1 LAVGAYWLSG
11 RRDPRGGGGAAADA
25 SGSLLRGTTAVAAT
39 LTEAIVQTVVAIMT
53 LFFLLRDGP
62 VILAHIRA
70 NSPLAED

>member
-1 LAVGAYWLSG
+1 
-11 RRDPRGGGGAAADA
+11 
-25 SGSLLRGTTAVAAT
+25 
-39 LTEAIVQTVVAIMT
+39 VQTVVAIMT